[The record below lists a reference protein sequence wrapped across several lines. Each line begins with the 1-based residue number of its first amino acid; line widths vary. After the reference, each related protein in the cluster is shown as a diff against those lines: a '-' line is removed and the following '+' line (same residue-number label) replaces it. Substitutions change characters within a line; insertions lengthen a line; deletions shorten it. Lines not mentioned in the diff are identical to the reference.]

1 MSSDP
6 ESLTDKP
13 APRASNADRRFRT
26 EAKVLRPDASPLSSL
41 VGKLLGRKSE
51 EDEAEPVAAS
61 PSPTTPRPGGDR
73 RSTDYERIGAFL
85 ERNGLEPTP
94 DHYALAWEYFVA
106 PHSALGWA
114 VDRSIETEGGLS
126 AGTAAVLLEQHRAK
140 LSAEK
145 LTDMIGEA
153 RNHIAD
159 GSQLVEQTRAHAKAY
174 GTALKS
180 EMNGMAGSTDMSST
194 VTALTELTQS
204 MIQKTAEA
212 EKQLRTAV
220 RQMGDMQARLAAA
233 EKLAESDALTGL
245 ANRRAF
251 EKTLKR
257 TIESCGQS
265 KQPLAVAFCDI
276 DHFKKINDTHG
287 HATGDRVLKYV
298 ANLLSKVSNGN
309 CHVARHGGEEF
320 VILLKGRTVEE
331 ARDIVDKARADL
343 ASRNLTAKDTEK
355 LIGKVSFSAGVA
367 VLEPGGDGSDL
378 LHRADRALY
387 RAKKDGRNRV
397 YL

>member
-1 MSSDP
+1 MAMSSDP
-6 ESLTDKP
+6 ESIIDRQ
-13 APRASNADRRFRT
+13 APVPGSGDRRFRS
-26 EAKVLRPDASPLSSL
+26 EARVLRPEASPLSSL
-41 VGKLLGRKSE
+41 MGKLLGRKGD
-51 EDEAEPVAAS
+51 EDEADPGTAPAPAPSAS
-61 PSPTTPRPGGDR
+61 RRPS
-73 RSTDYERIGAFL
+73 DYERIGAFL
-85 ERNGLEPTP
+85 ERNRLEPTP

-114 VDRSIETEGGLS
+114 VDRAIETEGALS
-126 AGTAAVLLEQHRAK
+126 AGSASMLLEQHRAK
-140 LSAEK
+140 LSAER

-153 RNHIAD
+153 RGHIAD

-180 EMNGMAGSTDMSST
+180 EMNGMAGSGDTSAT

-212 EKQLRTAV
+212 EKQLRNAV

-257 TIESCGQS
+257 AVESCRES
-265 KQPLAVAFCDI
+265 AQPLSVAFCDI

-343 ASRNLTAKDTEK
+343 VGRNLTAKDTEK

-367 VLEPGGDGSDL
+367 ALDPDGDGSDL

>member
-1 MSSDP
+1 M
-6 ESLTDKP
+6 
-13 APRASNADRRFRT
+13 
-26 EAKVLRPDASPLSSL
+26 
-41 VGKLLGRKSE
+41 GKLLGRKGD
-51 EDEAEPVAAS
+51 EDDADSGTAAPPA
-61 PSPTTPRPGGDR
+61 PSPASAGGR
-73 RSTDYERIGAFL
+73 RTSDYDRIGVFL
-85 ERNGLEPTP
+85 ERNRLEPTP

-114 VDRSIETEGGLS
+114 VDRAIETEGGLS
-126 AGTAAVLLEQHRAK
+126 AGSASMLLEQHRAK
-140 LSAEK
+140 LSAES

-159 GSQLVEQTRAHAKAY
+159 GSQIVEQTRAHAKAY

-180 EMNGMAGSTDMSST
+180 EMNGIAGSGDTSST
-194 VTALTELTQS
+194 LTALTELTQS

-212 EKQLRTAV
+212 EKQLRKAV
-220 RQMGDMQARLAAA
+220 RQMGDMQARLSAA

-257 TIESCGQS
+257 TIESCRETA
-265 KQPLAVAFCDI
+265 QPLAIAFCDI

-298 ANLLSKVSNGN
+298 ANLLSKVSSGN

-320 VILLKGRTVEE
+320 VMLFKGRTVEE

-343 ASRNLTAKDTEK
+343 VGRSLTAKDTEK
-355 LIGKVSFSAGVA
+355 PIGKVSFSAGVA
-367 VLEPGGDGSDL
+367 ALDASGDGSDL

>member
-1 MSSDP
+1 MRMSSK
-6 ESLTDKP
+6 SST
-13 APRASNADRRFRT
+13 ADRRFRT
-26 EAKVLRPDASPLSSL
+26 EAKLLKREASPLSSL
-41 VGKLLGRKSE
+41 VGKLIGRKEDME
-51 EDEAEPVAAS
+51 EHAPAAS
-61 PSPTTPRPGGDR
+61 APLASGAERHR
-73 RSTDYERIGAFL
+73 TDYDRIGAFL
-85 ERNGLEPTP
+85 QRNGLEPTP
-94 DHYALAWEYFVA
+94 DHYALAWEYFMA

-114 VDRSIETEGGLS
+114 VDRAIETEGRLS
-126 AGTAAVLLEQHRAK
+126 TATATALLEQHRAK

-145 LTDMIGEA
+145 LTEMVAEA
-153 RNHIAD
+153 RSQLAD

-180 EMNGMAGSTDMSST
+180 EMSGIVTGMPAEPT
-194 VTALTELTQS
+194 VAALAELTQS
-204 MIQKTAEA
+204 MIHKTAEA
-212 EKQLRTAV
+212 ERQLRNAV

-257 TIESCGQS
+257 AIETCRESA
-265 KQPLAVAFCDI
+265 QPLSVAFCDI

-298 ANLLSKVSNGN
+298 ANLLSKISSGN

-320 VILLKGRTVEE
+320 VILLKGRRAEE
-331 ARDIVDKARADL
+331 ARAIVDQARADL
-343 ASRNLTAKDTEK
+343 AARNLTAKDTDR
-355 LIGKVSFSAGVA
+355 LIGNVSFSAGIA
-367 VLEPGGDGSDL
+367 ELDPGGDGSDL

-397 YL
+397 YV